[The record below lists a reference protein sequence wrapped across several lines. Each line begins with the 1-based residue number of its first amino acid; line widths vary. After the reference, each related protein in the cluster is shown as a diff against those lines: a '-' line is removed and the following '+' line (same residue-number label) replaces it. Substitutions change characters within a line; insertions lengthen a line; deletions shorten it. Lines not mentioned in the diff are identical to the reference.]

1 MNIKQLW
8 KSLFKKGNSDETP
21 AAAQVWQPLV
31 GSNMPSAF
39 AEIPEV
45 YQSIL
50 FISTNATQAELGYFR
65 FKDNAEVYRDNPQVR
80 PLSELLDRPNPE
92 MDLNT
97 FLEFVYGFLA
107 YHREVFILKVKSRG
121 QLAGTRNLPAQ
132 LWPVNPK
139 DCAAASF
146 DAWGVSAWSIKGVIY
161 PAEDVIHIRYFNPV
175 DMFRSVSPLTPL
187 AELIKANKAAMKSNR
202 AFYENNS
209 QTPFILATERDLT
222 KTQMDAIKDAWEA
235 GHKGSEK
242 RGNTG
247 FLSGGLKPYSINTN
261 NGTAEFVENSKNTS
275 ERILSGLQMQK
286 ALLNMT
292 DTTNYATYMG
302 QLRTFWQ
309 NVIRPMVRKVES
321 ALNMSVVRPFASEL
335 ELRFKYDNVEA
346 FQADFADKV
355 NTAKTLASIGYPI
368 NKISDRLNLGF
379 EPVAWGDDWWINF
392 GLVPASDYRAG
403 LTAETDDTKACT
415 CTHTKSTQEL
425 RKETVWKRFDRTQIR
440 TEMLMAQKMG
450 RFFLEQGSRL
460 KRAAKDGTLNAYDW
474 GAEDKALEKRFFP
487 VVADAVRV
495 GIGFGREQLQ
505 KSVKAETEEAA
516 ERRYLGKVA
525 QRLTGINRTTRAKV
539 EDILTQSLA
548 DGQSNED
555 LAEKLAAEVL
565 GGFKMR
571 ARNIARTEST
581 GALNG
586 GTVEYAAELG
596 AAKTWL
602 TARDS
607 EVRESHAELDGETRA
622 ANEVFSNGLSHP
634 GDPSVINAGE
644 VCNCRCTIL
653 LNYK

>member
-1 MNIKQLW
+1 MNIKKLW
-8 KSLFKKGNSDETP
+8 KSLFKKTDSDETP

-31 GSNMPSAF
+31 GSNMSSAF

-209 QTPFILATERDLT
+209 QAPFILATDRDLT

-247 FLSGGLKPYSINTN
+247 FLSGGLKPYAINTN

-321 ALNMSVVRPFASEL
+321 ALNTSVVRPFAPEL

-379 EPVAWGDDWWINF
+379 EPVMWGDDWWINF

-403 LTAETDDTKACT
+403 IMAAVLAFADGFATGGVVPGNSFSGDNVLARVNSGEMILNRAQQARLFDIADGNAEPGWSGGAVINQTINVQNGGDLTAI
-415 CTHTKSTQEL
+415 TQAI
-425 RKETVWKRFDRTQIR
+425 KR
-440 TEMLMAQKMG
+440 
-450 RFFLEQGSRL
+450 
-460 KRAAKDGTLNAYDW
+460 GTID
-474 GAEDKALEKRFFP
+474 ALEFANVAYKAGAKRNKY
-487 VVADAVRV
+487 V
-495 GIGFGREQLQ
+495 G
-505 KSVKAETEEAA
+505 
-516 ERRYLGKVA
+516 
-525 QRLTGINRTTRAKV
+525 
-539 EDILTQSLA
+539 
-548 DGQSNED
+548 
-555 LAEKLAAEVL
+555 
-565 GGFKMR
+565 
-571 ARNIARTEST
+571 
-581 GALNG
+581 
-586 GTVEYAAELG
+586 
-596 AAKTWL
+596 
-602 TARDS
+602 
-607 EVRESHAELDGETRA
+607 
-622 ANEVFSNGLSHP
+622 
-634 GDPSVINAGE
+634 
-644 VCNCRCTIL
+644 
-653 LNYK
+653 

>member
-1 MNIKQLW
+1 MNIKKLW
-8 KSLFKKGNSDETP
+8 KSLFKKTDSDETP

-31 GSNMPSAF
+31 GSNMSSAF

-97 FLEFVYGFLA
+97 FWEFVYGFLA
-107 YHREVFILKVKSRG
+107 YYREVFILKVKSRG

-139 DCAAASF
+139 ECVAVSF
-146 DAWGVSAWSIKGVIY
+146 DAWGVSAWSIKGMIY

-187 AELIKANKAAMKSNR
+187 DELIKANKAAMKSNR

-209 QTPFILATERDLT
+209 QAPFILATDRDLT
-222 KTQMDAIKDAWEA
+222 KTQMDVIKDAWEA

-247 FLSGGLKPYSINTN
+247 FLSGGLKPYAINTN

-321 ALNMSVVRPFASEL
+321 ALNASVVRPFAPEL

-346 FQADFADKV
+346 FQADFAEKV
-355 NTAKTLASIGYPI
+355 KTAQMLASIGYPI

-403 LTAETDDTKACT
+403 
-415 CTHTKSTQEL
+415 
-425 RKETVWKRFDRTQIR
+425 
-440 TEMLMAQKMG
+440 
-450 RFFLEQGSRL
+450 
-460 KRAAKDGTLNAYDW
+460 
-474 GAEDKALEKRFFP
+474 
-487 VVADAVRV
+487 VAP
-495 GIGFGREQLQ
+495 Q
-505 KSVKAETEEAA
+505 T
-516 ERRYLGKVA
+516 
-525 QRLTGINRTTRAKV
+525 RLTFFIDKKTLRATPCKKASTPSRRPQDKFIFIRAFYNLSFLGRRPKPALLFFIAKKVSKKASTPGSHKIYFYPGILQLPTV
-539 EDILTQSLA
+539 
-548 DGQSNED
+548 GQVKCLYTPLKINFID
-555 LAEKLAAEVL
+555 
-565 GGFKMR
+565 GFK
-571 ARNIARTEST
+571 
-581 GALNG
+581 G
-586 GTVEYAAELG
+586 V
-596 AAKTWL
+596 
-602 TARDS
+602 
-607 EVRESHAELDGETRA
+607 H
-622 ANEVFSNGLSHP
+622 
-634 GDPSVINAGE
+634 
-644 VCNCRCTIL
+644 
-653 LNYK
+653 